1 MQQFQSLQ
9 RLLIFYT
16 LTLLAMLSVYYVTMF
31 YEIRQDSKQD
41 SIESFYELQYEISEL
56 ANPDNTDIKKVL
68 KKPFIKDI
76 SYQLIFMMPS
86 GQTYIHRHTRPNE
99 GEFRGITFPNVIT
112 SLPSSS
118 NHYSASTVNNNSLI
132 GTIELESGHK
142 IYTILRHKPLDI
154 NWTSYRYWLPL
165 MIAIMF
171 FTMALLYTLKRRANW
186 EQLLVYTDELSS
198 HAKDAYIAPPFIEKK
213 TTAEFL
219 RLGHALSRISY
230 QLHNN
235 HRRITTLK
243 HRLDRLVDHAPL
255 PMLMIMRHG
264 QISFFNQRFE
274 QVFATPFQSDSNYQ
288 LTDFVFAEDETT
300 QALLSKLA
308 ELRVTRTL
316 LVYGLHN
323 KKAYQLHITPWFGE
337 HGQVHGFTVLLN
349 NINEMVNQ
357 SADLQQRNQQ
367 LQRQLDEFNT
377 LKSTLGHD
385 LRLPLEAMIDTLEPI
400 DPITL
405 TVAQNEILN
414 TLMQTSHSMLTM
426 LNDMLDIGEIEVR
439 KTRLNIEA
447 VDLYKLGQEVSQSV
461 VERTKDQGL
470 ELLYFFTPDSPRCI
484 DTDHKRLQQILRYLL
499 DNAVKFTTAG
509 YVELTID
516 TVSNAEVLF
525 IKNRTLI
532 DVNKDSNTP
541 KTTEINNDNA
551 SHSAH
556 DWVRFSI
563 KDSGIGIDIAKQ
575 HQILTYLNQSNNQN
589 NRQSQ
594 NSNQANKP
602 SENQHLNYIQNNS
615 TEKGLGLNNAN
626 SFARLL
632 GGFIEIKSTLT
643 KGSTFNLYLPCKRP
657 NYQLVYHLNPHLTQI
672 HLLAVIKQ
680 PLRAEHLRRL
690 CAYLS
695 IPATISTF
703 IDRSALQQ
711 LRERLAKEEQSL
723 APILLLDYEYYE
735 EVNIALTNAK
745 DIGFEKTKS
754 IKTGDIATEHKK
766 AEDEVSVHI
775 DRQQALNS
783 LLADTALP
791 KILVSMKAERR
802 IPSILLDRCDGF
814 LNKPIDV
821 ALLLSELLRLT
832 LPVRQTLIQPE
843 KIQEDIQENTQENS
857 IQLIT
862 AVEEASSET
871 LAPLILVVED
881 SLTNQKIACKILAKL
896 GYRSVVA
903 EDGQQAL
910 DKLKEQRQEIALIL
924 MDCRMPVM
932 DGLQATQAI
941 RAQGD
946 DIPIVALTAN
956 NTEEDRSACL
966 QVGMNE
972 FLAKP
977 INKLKLQQI
986 LQTFIKS

>member
-16 LTLLAMLSVYYVTMF
+16 LTLLAMLSVYYFTMF
-31 YEIRQDSKQD
+31 YEIRQDNKQD
-41 SIESFYELQYEISEL
+41 SIESFYALQYEISEL

-68 KKPFIKDI
+68 KKPFLKDI

-99 GEFRGITFPNVIT
+99 REFRGITFPKVIA

-118 NHYSASTVNNNSLI
+118 NHYSASTVNNNALI

-154 NWTSYRYWLPL
+154 NWISYRYWLPL

-198 HAKDAYIAPPFIEKK
+198 HAKDAYITPPFIEKK

-235 HRRITTLK
+235 HRHITTLK
-243 HRLDRLVDHAPL
+243 HRLERLVDHAPL

-274 QVFATPFQSDSNYQ
+274 QVFATPFQSDSHYQ
-288 LTDFVFAEDETT
+288 LTDFVFAEDEAT
-300 QALLSKLA
+300 QSLLQKLA
-308 ELRVTRTL
+308 DLRVTRTL

-323 KKAYQLHITPWFGE
+323 KKAYQLHVTPWFGE

-349 NINEMVNQ
+349 NIHELVNQ
-357 SADLQQRNQQ
+357 SEQLQQQNQQ
-367 LQRQLDEFNT
+367 LQRQLDDFNT
-377 LKSTLGHD
+377 LKSTMGHD

-400 DPITL
+400 DPETL

-414 TLMQTSHSMLTM
+414 TLIQTSHSMLTM

-439 KTRLNIEA
+439 KTRLNIKA
-447 VDLYKLGQEVSQSV
+447 VDIYKLGQEVSQSLID
-461 VERTKDQGL
+461 RTRQQGL
-470 ELLYFFTPDSPRCI
+470 ELLYFFTPNSPRCI
-484 DTDHKRLQQILRYLL
+484 DTDHKRLQQILHNLL
-499 DNAVKFTTAG
+499 DNAVKFTNSG
-509 YVELTID
+509 YVALTIE
-516 TVSNAEVLF
+516 TVSNAEVLTT
-525 IKNRTLI
+525 KNRTLI
-532 DVNKDSNTP
+532 DINKDPNISKITDI
-541 KTTEINNDNA
+541 TDINKDNS
-551 SHSAH
+551 SHAAH

-563 KDSGIGIDIAKQ
+563 QDSGIGIDIAKQ
-575 HQILTYLNQSNNQN
+575 HQLLTYLNQNSNNSQN
-589 NRQSQ
+589 SQ
-594 NSNQANKP
+594 NSNQVNNP
-602 SENQHLNYIQNNS
+602 SRSQSVNYMQRYT

-632 GGFIEIKSTLT
+632 GGFIEIKSTVT

-657 NYQLVYHLNPHLTQI
+657 NYQPIYHLNPHLSQI

-680 PLRAEHLRRL
+680 PLRAKHLRDL

-703 IDRSALQQ
+703 IDRTALQQ
-711 LRERLAKEEQSL
+711 INDKLTQDEQRL

-735 EVNIALTNAK
+735 EITLALSPQIIADDKNIKAENEL
-745 DIGFEKTKS
+745 E
-754 IKTGDIATEHKK
+754 ELEKK
-766 AEDEVSVHI
+766 ARVDI

-783 LLADTALP
+783 LLANASLP

-814 LNKPIDV
+814 LNKPLDV

-832 LPVRQTLIQPE
+832 LSVKQTLIQPE
-843 KIQEDIQENTQENS
+843 NIQDNTKDETKQNSQENTS
-857 IQLIT
+857 QLD
-862 AVEEASSET
+862 AVINESNSET

-881 SLTNQKIACKILAKL
+881 SLTNQKIACKILEKI

-966 QVGMNE
+966 QVGMDE

-977 INKLKLQQI
+977 INKLKLQEI
-986 LQTFIKS
+986 LQTFIKT

>member
-16 LTLLAMLSVYYVTMF
+16 LTLLAMLTVYYGTMF
-31 YEIRQDSKQD
+31 YEMRQHNEQH
-41 SIESFYELQYEISEL
+41 SIESFYSLEHEVTGLT
-56 ANPDNTDIKKVL
+56 NPTNAEIKKIL
-68 KKPFIKDI
+68 EKPFLKDI
-76 SYQLIFMMPS
+76 SYQLIFMKPS

-99 GEFRGITFPNVIT
+99 REFTGITFPNVIT
-112 SLPSSS
+112 SLPSNS
-118 NHYSASTVNNNSLI
+118 NHYSAYTLRNRNLV
-132 GTIELESGHK
+132 GTIELKSGHK
-142 IYTILRHKPLDI
+142 IYTILRHEPLDI
-154 NWTSYRYWLPL
+154 NLISYRYWLPL

-171 FTMALLYTLKRRANW
+171 FTLALLYTLKRSANW
-186 EQLLVYTDELSS
+186 QQLLIYTDELSS
-198 HAKDAYIAPPFIEKK
+198 HAKDAYITPPFIEKK

-235 HRRITTLK
+235 HRHITTLK
-243 HRLDRLVDHAPL
+243 HRLERLVDHAPL

-274 QVFATPFQSDSNYQ
+274 QVFATPFQSDSHYQ
-288 LTDFVFAEDETT
+288 LTDFVFAEDEAT
-300 QALLSKLA
+300 QSLLQKLA
-308 ELRVTRTL
+308 DLRVTRTL

-323 KKAYQLHITPWFGE
+323 KKAYQLHVTPWFGE

-349 NINEMVNQ
+349 NIHELVNQ
-357 SADLQQRNQQ
+357 SEQLQQQNQQ
-367 LQRQLDEFNT
+367 LQRQLDDFNT
-377 LKSTLGHD
+377 LKSTMGHD

-400 DPITL
+400 DPETL

-414 TLMQTSHSMLTM
+414 TLIQTSHSMLTM

-439 KTRLNIEA
+439 KTRLNIKA
-447 VDLYKLGQEVSQSV
+447 VDIYKLGQEVSQSLID
-461 VERTKDQGL
+461 RTRQQGL
-470 ELLYFFTPDSPRCI
+470 ELLYFFTPNSPRYI
-484 DTDHKRLQQILRYLL
+484 DTDHKRLQQILHNLL
-499 DNAVKFTTAG
+499 DNAVKFTNSG
-509 YVELTID
+509 YVALTID
-516 TVSNAEVLF
+516 TVSNAEVLAT
-525 IKNRTLI
+525 KNRTLI
-532 DVNKDSNTP
+532 GVNKDPNIS
-541 KTTEINNDNA
+541 KINKDNS
-551 SHSAH
+551 SHAAY

-563 KDSGIGIDIAKQ
+563 QDSGIGIDIAKQ
-575 HQILTYLNQSNNQN
+575 HQLLTYLNQNSNNSQN
-589 NRQSQ
+589 SQNSQ
-594 NSNQANKP
+594 NSNQVNNP
-602 SENQHLNYIQNNS
+602 SRSQSVNYMQRYT

-632 GGFIEIKSTLT
+632 GGFIEIKSTVT

-657 NYQLVYHLNPHLTQI
+657 NYQPIYHLNPHLSQI

-680 PLRAEHLRRL
+680 PLRAKHLRDL

-703 IDRSALQQ
+703 IDRTALQQ
-711 LRERLAKEEQSL
+711 INDKLTQDEQRL

-735 EVNIALTNAK
+735 EITLALSPQIIADDKNIKAENEL
-745 DIGFEKTKS
+745 E
-754 IKTGDIATEHKK
+754 ELEKK
-766 AEDEVSVHI
+766 ARVDI

-783 LLADTALP
+783 LLANASLP

-814 LNKPIDV
+814 LNKPLDV

-832 LPVRQTLIQPE
+832 LSVKQTLIQPE
-843 KIQEDIQENTQENS
+843 NIQDNTKDETKQNSQENTS
-857 IQLIT
+857 QLD
-862 AVEEASSET
+862 AVINESNSET

-881 SLTNQKIACKILAKL
+881 SLTNQKIACKILEKI

-956 NTEEDRSACL
+956 NTEEDRAACL

-977 INKLKLQQI
+977 INKLKLQEI